1 MITLV
6 LIVLVTLGC
15 LLSAATDSYSISETF
30 YRYFESLKEAST
42 KMLYICIVVC
52 GVILDLMFGV

>member
-15 LLSAATDSYSISETF
+15 LLSAATDSDSISETF
-30 YRYFESLKEAST
+30 SEYFESLKESST
-42 KMLYICIVVC
+42 KMLYICNVVC
-52 GVILDLMFGV
+52 GGILDLMFGV

>member
-15 LLSAATDSYSISETF
+15 LLSAATDSDSISEIF
-30 YRYFESLKEAST
+30 SEYFESLKEAST
-42 KMLYICIVVC
+42 KMLYICNVVC

>member
-42 KMLYICIVVC
+42 KMLYICNVVC
-52 GVILDLMFGV
+52 GGILDLMFGI